1 MSQPICTVTIDTVP
15 ANVVSLTIDEP
26 DGGGGGTC
34 QIVLAK
40 PIGIDPDAHI
50 VATLGYRTARGDD
63 VETVFDSA
71 ALGSSLYAIE
81 VDGDTVTA
89 SWGTRLDARFDIAP
103 SEQEEVFKVN
113 RGGLH
118 AVIRHVVCTKIGYSS
133 FRGNIPNVA
142 VPREITFSC
151 SESYWTTLTRLLTGF
166 KPLVLPDDALTPST
180 LYLYW
185 LDGPLHGDPR
195 VLPFA
200 KAEAVSYPK
209 EIRQI
214 VNQALIRYYP
224 QGRDGRRRACSGQ
237 TDTFVSDAT
246 GHVIA
251 TSGGD
256 CGDDH
261 VDLETD
267 GPSGTA
273 TRVFREDNE
282 DGTSNVTHHYR
293 VWPDGR
299 EVEFKTVT
307 VLTRTSGATRVKLAE
322 TTVNILHLA
331 GTNYETVSG
340 YRSVTHGLARRP
352 GIGEVWVRNLKV
364 ETEVIDFFQ
373 IDSEPGVWKQHTKR
387 RKTRGYALYPERV
400 PLEVATTNDG
410 VDASSS
416 TYQYDH
422 GDVLLRTRNEYIA
435 SVTPTQMLGRWEEI
449 DELRGTR
456 SGEDTSERLGRQA
469 SKDDEGVDV
478 IEELVQDE
486 TSITA
491 NGART
496 AIVIDAT
503 WMGAEVERPNG
514 AGSDATIGRDW
525 AISQAL
531 AMFRRSGKGI
541 VTLNETLP
549 KYFRGIRRGSLVR
562 AQRRAEGRVATYLV
576 TGRRVSF
583 VVGKDG
589 TPRLSSEIRGRR
601 AANSGEQS

>member
-1 MSQPICTVTIDTVP
+1 MSQPLCAVTIDGTP
-15 ANVVSLTIDEP
+15 ANVVSVTVDEP
-26 DGGGGGTC
+26 EGGGGGTC

-40 PIGIDPDAHI
+40 PVGIDPDAHI

-71 ALGSSLYAIE
+71 VLASSLYAIE
-81 VDGDTVTA
+81 VDGDTISA

-103 SEQEEVFKVN
+103 SELEEVFKVN

-118 AVIRHVVCTKIGYSS
+118 AVMRYVICDKIGYAS

-142 VPREITFSC
+142 VPREITFTS

-166 KPLVLPDDALTPST
+166 KPLVLPDDSLTPST

-195 VLPFA
+195 VLPFS
-200 KAEAVSYPK
+200 KAEAISYPK

-214 VNQALIRYYP
+214 VNQATIRYYP
-224 QGRDGRRRACSGQ
+224 QGRDGRSRPCGGQ
-237 TDTFVSDAT
+237 TDTFASDGT

-261 VDLETD
+261 VDLEND
-267 GPSGTA
+267 GPTGSV
-273 TRVFREDNE
+273 TRVFREDNG
-282 DGTSNVTHHYR
+282 DGASNVTHYYK

-299 EVEFKTVT
+299 EVEYRTDT

-322 TTVNILHLA
+322 TVVNIFHLA

-340 YRSVTHGLARRP
+340 YRSVTHGLAKRP
-352 GIGEVWVRNLKV
+352 GIGEVWTRNLKV

-373 IDSEPGVWKQHTKR
+373 LDSEPGVWKQHTKR

-410 VDASSS
+410 IDSTPS

-435 SVTPTQMLGRWEEI
+435 SVTPSQMLGRWEEI

-456 SGEDTSERLGRQA
+456 SGEDTSERIGRQA
-469 SKDDEGVDV
+469 SKDDQVDV
-478 IEELVQDE
+478 IEELVQDL
-486 TSITA
+486 TSIGI

-496 AIVIDAT
+496 AVVIDAT
-503 WMGAEVERPNG
+503 WMGAETERPNG

-525 AISQAL
+525 AIAQAE

-541 VTLNETLP
+541 VTLAETLP

-562 AQRRAEGRVATYLV
+562 AQRRAESRVATYLV

-583 VVGKDG
+583 TIDKDG
-589 TPRLSSEIRGRR
+589 RPRLQTDIRGRR
-601 AANSGEQS
+601 AANSGEQA